1 MTMKT
6 AIVYHSSHHGNTKK
20 LVDAIVAA
28 HNDIAVFEA
37 ESCRPDDL
45 SSFDLI
51 GLASGIY
58 YFSFDKSLLNIAVAL
73 PLHQRVFLL
82 STCGGNK
89 LGLNYARKLEAVL
102 SERQAEIVGHFSCLG
117 YNTYGF
123 FKLFGGTAKGHPDDD
138 DLRHAIAFYESLRG

>member
-1 MTMKT
+1 MKT
-6 AIVYHSSHHGNTKK
+6 AIVYHSSHHGTTKK

-28 HNDIAVFEA
+28 HNDIAVFDA

-58 YFSFDKSLLNIAVAL
+58 YFSFHKSLLRVADAL
-73 PLHQRVFLL
+73 PPQQRVFLL
-82 STCGGNK
+82 STCGGNTF
-89 LGLNYARKLEAVL
+89 GMNYARKIEAVL
-102 SERQAEIVGHFSCLG
+102 AERQAEIVGRFSCLG

-123 FKLFGGTAKGHPDDD
+123 FKLFGGTGKGHPNDD
-138 DLRHAIAFYESLRG
+138 DLRHAVAFYESLFNA

>member
-1 MTMKT
+1 MKT

-28 HNDIAVFEA
+28 HNDITVFEA
-37 ESCRPDDL
+37 ESCHPDDL

-58 YFSFDKSLLNIAVAL
+58 YFSFHTSILNIASSL
-73 PLHQRVFLL
+73 PLRQRVFLL

-89 LGLNYARKLEAVL
+89 FGMNYARKLETIL
-102 SERQAEIVGHFSCLG
+102 SSRQAEIIGRFNCLG
-117 YNTYGF
+117 FNTYGF
-123 FKLFGGTAKGHPDDD
+123 FKLFGGTAKGHPDEHDI
-138 DLRHAIAFYESLRG
+138 RHAVAFYDSLNA